1 MKISILR
8 DDIILRLVDINGDR
22 ARIGNTPECE
32 IFVDDRYLSPH
43 VGDLVLKE
51 GTWRIVDA
59 GELNG
64 IRSTHGRVDDEPIV
78 DGAKYSVGGYD
89 IIPHLDGVIPH
100 LGGAKPGRPEQRA
113 EFVPETII
121 GSRKDLGISSHRP
134 AQRADEIQGR
144 GQVSRSGGEYASG
157 FQSVLTTEAPAAQP
171 PRSRRLLVILC
182 VAGAGIL
189 MLLVVALMRDEP
201 KAVPA
206 STSSGPPARPS
217 PKPPDANEET
227 LAGERAL
234 AALDYEKGLKHWE
247 AALAL
252 THDPK
257 LQRRYAVVAIDVG
270 RALIAR
276 GQSSQGLEYLQK
288 AVALGPPGDESVIA
302 VKRELED
309 RPSIP

>member
-8 DDIILRLVDINGDR
+8 NDIILRLVDINGDR

-43 VGDLVLKE
+43 VGDLVLKD

-64 IRSTHGRVDDEPIV
+64 IRSTRGPVDDEPIV
-78 DGAKYSVGGYD
+78 DGATYSVGGYD
-89 IIPHLDGVIPH
+89 IIPHLDGV
-100 LGGAKPGRPEQRA
+100 KPLRAEQRA
-113 EFVPETII
+113 DAVPETII
-121 GSRKDLGISSHRP
+121 GSRKDFDISSHRP
-134 AQRADEIQGR
+134 AHRADEIQGR
-144 GQVSRSGGEYASG
+144 GQAYRSGGEYASG
-157 FQSVLTTEAPAAQP
+157 FQSVLTTEAPATQP
-171 PRSRRLLVILC
+171 PRSRRLLVVLC
-182 VAGAGIL
+182 VAAAGIL
-189 MLLVVALMRDEP
+189 MLLIVALMRDEP

-206 STSSGPPARPS
+206 STSSSPPAGPS

-234 AALDYEKGLKHWE
+234 AALDYGKGLKHWE
-247 AALAL
+247 SALAL

-276 GQSSQGLEYLQK
+276 GQSSQGLEYLRK

-309 RPSIP
+309 HPSIP

>member
-8 DDIILRLVDINGDR
+8 NDIILRVVDIKGKA
-22 ARIGNTPECE
+22 ARIGNAPECE
-32 IFVDDRYLSPH
+32 IFVDDRYLSSH
-43 VGDLVLKE
+43 VGDLVLKD

-64 IRSTHGRVDDEPIV
+64 IRSTHGPVDDEPIV
-78 DGAKYSVGGYD
+78 DGATYSVGGYD
-89 IIPHLDGVIPH
+89 IIPHLDAANP
-100 LGGAKPGRPEQRA
+100 LQTAQRA
-113 EFVPETII
+113 DVVPETII
-121 GSRKDLGISSHRP
+121 GSRKDFDVSSHRL
-134 AQRADEIQGR
+134 AGRADEIEGR

-157 FQSVLTTEAPAAQP
+157 FQSVPTTEAPAVQA
-171 PRSRRLLVILC
+171 PRSRRLLVVLC
-182 VAGAGIL
+182 VAGAALL
-189 MLLVVALMRDEP
+189 MLLIVALMRDEP
-201 KAVPA
+201 NAVPA
-206 STSSGPPARPS
+206 STSTRQAAVPS
-217 PKPPDANEET
+217 QKPPDAGEET

-247 AALAL
+247 SALAL

-257 LQRRYAVVAIDVG
+257 LQRRYAVVAIEVG

-288 AVALGPPGDESVIA
+288 AVALGPSGDESVIA
-302 VKRELED
+302 VKREIEE